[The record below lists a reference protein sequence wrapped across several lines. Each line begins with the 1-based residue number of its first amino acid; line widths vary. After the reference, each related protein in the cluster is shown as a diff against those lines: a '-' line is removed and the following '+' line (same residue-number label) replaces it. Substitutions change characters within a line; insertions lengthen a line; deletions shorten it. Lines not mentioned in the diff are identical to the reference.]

1 MTRGSCGG
9 LCLCRPFEDAF
20 ATQKEPSPEP
30 TAAGR
35 KRKLTAKGKNRYVDP
50 SSSRADYI
58 LEKGGHSLEE
68 DE

>member
-1 MTRGSCGG
+1 MLLR
-9 LCLCRPFEDAF
+9 LRR
-20 ATQKEPSPEP
+20 SPVRSP
-30 TAAGR
+30 QQRAA
-35 KRKLTAKGKNRYVDP
+35 KRKLTAKGKHRYVDP